1 MNTWSNAV
9 ITTKGTALL
18 AKLIAGNTLKITRA
32 QSGSGSVPVS
42 QLVTQTAVTSPQQTL
57 TFRTVSYP
65 ETGKA
70 ALPVYLTNEGLT
82 TGYTATQIGIFAQD
96 PDEGEILFFIAQ
108 AASGSGTNIP
118 SASEMTAFTAEWTF
132 YFQYG
137 EADSVTVTVDPAN
150 SVSQTEATIAMI
162 STAVNEVKTEL
173 QSNIDDITATSL
185 GALPTS
191 GGNMTGNIGYA
202 SGTRTGDMIRFISG
216 DANGSGV
223 AIGDGGSVVIG
234 GGESSQKFEPAAGGG
249 ATEQLIIAN
258 DTNIQFYT
266 NVQSGVESAKSI
278 TFNTDGSITASGGFN
293 GTQKKI
299 TYGTAAPSGGSNGDI
314 YIQYQ

>member
-9 ITTKGTALL
+9 ITTKGVALL
-18 AKLIAGNTLKITRA
+18 AKLIAGNTLTITKA
-32 QSGSGSVPVS
+32 QSGSGSVAVS
-42 QLVTQTAVTSPQQTL
+42 QLVSQTAVTSPQQTL

-70 ALPVYLTNEGLT
+70 ALPVYLTNENLA

-96 PDEGEILFFIAQ
+96 PDDGEILFFIAQ

-118 SASEMTAFTAEWTF
+118 SSSEMTAFTAEWTF

-137 EADSVTVTVDPAN
+137 DADSVTVTVDPAN
-150 SVSQTEATIAMI
+150 SVSQTEATAMI
-162 STAVNEVKTEL
+162 STAVNQAKAEL
-173 QSNIDDITATSL
+173 QSNIDDITATAL

-234 GGESSQKFEPAAGGG
+234 GGESAQKYEPAAGGG
-249 ATEQLIIAN
+249 ATEQMIIAN
-258 DTNIQFYT
+258 DTTIQFYT
-266 NVQSGVESAKSI
+266 NVQSGVNNAKSI

-299 TYGTAAPSGGSNGDI
+299 TSGTAAPSGGSNGDI

>member
-9 ITTKGTALL
+9 ITTKGVALL
-18 AKLIAGNTLKITRA
+18 AKLIAGNTLTITKA
-32 QSGSGSVPVS
+32 QSGSGSVAVS
-42 QLVTQTAVTSPQQTL
+42 QLVSQTAVTSPQQTL

-70 ALPVYLTNEGLT
+70 ALPVYLTNENLA

-96 PDEGEILFFIAQ
+96 PDDGEILFFIAQ

-118 SASEMTAFTAEWTF
+118 SSSEMTAFTAEWTF

-137 EADSVTVTVDPAN
+137 DADSVTVTVDPAN
-150 SVSQTEATIAMI
+150 SVSQTEATAMI
-162 STAVNEVKTEL
+162 STAVNQAKAEL
-173 QSNIDDITATSL
+173 QSSIDAITAPAL

-191 GGNMTGNIGYA
+191 GGNMTGNIGYS
-202 SGTRTGDMIRFISG
+202 SGTRTGGMIRFISG

-234 GGESSQKFEPAAGGG
+234 GGESASKYEPAAGGG
-249 ATEQLIIAN
+249 ATEQMIIAN
-258 DTNIQFYT
+258 DTTIQFYT
-266 NVQSGVESAKSI
+266 NVQSGVNNAKSI

-299 TYGTAAPSGGSNGDI
+299 TSGTSAPSGGSNGDI